1 MRFICTRAAAVF
13 ASSLMLAL
21 PSQYAFA
28 GENWRI
34 VDTAGDV
41 KAGGAGFMP
50 IALSNN
56 QTLPADAWIETTATG
71 RAVLARGL
79 ESIVVGPNSRV
90 QLPKDEVNGNTQILQ
105 TMGSALYQIGKQQ
118 KPHFQVDTPYLAAVV
133 KGTTFTVTVEGETA
147 SVAVSEGL
155 VEVSTPD
162 HSDVEFVRPGF
173 TASVSQVHR
182 GDVIV
187 EKSNEGSGSSQ
198 GSELPKDNNSAS
210 DELEKSDESV
220 RDISITTPIGE
231 VELDVKEVS
240 GGLALGEIKQAT
252 FDAASGGTNGLKGE
266 EASTSKSGDIVP
278 IEPVEVADVGGSS
291 PVVEAGASATAPG
304 LGGAT
309 PPDLGGAAP
318 AGLGGVAPPD
328 LGGGAPPDL
337 GGATP
342 PNLGGAT
349 PPDLGGTPP
358 GPDGGKG
365 NGPK

>member
-1 MRFICTRAAAVF
+1 MRFICTRTVAVVV
-13 ASSLMLAL
+13 SGLMFAL

-28 GENWRI
+28 GEGWRI

-56 QTLPADAWIETTATG
+56 QTLPADAWVETTATG

-90 QLPKDEVNGNTQILQ
+90 QLPNDEVNGNTQILQ

-133 KGTTFTVTVEGETA
+133 KGTTFTVTVQGDTA
-147 SVAVSEGL
+147 TVAVSEGL

-173 TASVSQVHR
+173 TASVSQDHR
-182 GDVIV
+182 GDVVV
-187 EKSNEGSGSSQ
+187 EKSNDSNAPSQ
-198 GSELPKDNNSAS
+198 GLEPLKDNNSAS
-210 DELEKSDESV
+210 DGHAKSDESAG
-220 RDISITTPIGE
+220 DIVITTPIGE

-240 GGLALGEIKQAT
+240 GGLAFGEVKQAAI
-252 FDAASGGTNGLKGE
+252 DPASGETKGM
-266 EASTSKSGDIVP
+266 KSGDTETSKPGDIVR
-278 IEPVEVADVGGSS
+278 IEHVEIAGVSDSS
-291 PVVEAGASATAPG
+291 AVVEIGGSATAPG

-309 PPDLGGAAP
+309 PP
-318 AGLGGVAPPD
+318 GLGGDMPPGLDRDVAPD
-328 LGGGAPPDL
+328 LGGGNA
-337 GGATP
+337 G
-342 PNLGGAT
+342 
-349 PPDLGGTPP
+349 
-358 GPDGGKG
+358 G
-365 NGPK
+365 NGNGNAGGNGNGNAGGNGNGNAGGNGNGNGHK